1 LNEDLNQNI
10 VPFGTSF
17 CLAVIVALNPPITNR
32 KTFCDGRCL
41 LDDYHG
47 ISSLGEPKFLT
58 IYDEIHNKSFLMQ
71 RIYNLRQFYPDDHHS
86 PNISFNI
93 MMFYS
98 SAFQNPV

>member
-1 LNEDLNQNI
+1 MIISFEASLNLLVELKVLPRDGPILGLPNEMCNNFKG
-10 VPFGTSF
+10 VPK
-17 CLAVIVALNPPITNR
+17 I
-32 KTFCDGRCL
+32 RCR
-41 LDDYHG
+41 HG